1 MQEQDS
7 ALTAKPLYSE
17 DSFPKPDSIRSAAL
31 ADSHLLLQFGV
42 RIPILCCTRYGH
54 YGFTKNLGGRFSLAI
69 VLTSLN
75 GHVLSLDLSEYYLDF
90 IPLNMVGAS
99 TDLPQT

>member
-1 MQEQDS
+1 MDIMVS
-7 ALTAKPLYSE
+7 
-17 DSFPKPDSIRSAAL
+17 PKTS
-31 ADSHLLLQFGV
+31 GV
-42 RIPILCCTRYGH
+42 VFL
-54 YGFTKNLGGRFSLAI
+54 FAI

-75 GHVLSLDLSEYYLDF
+75 GHILSLDLSDDYLDF